1 MRIKTRREEFLNRF
15 YAIFILGSKREIKI
29 DRARFFFFLFIF
41 SNDNQ
46 VSSFRENNED
56 HGVRCNDVERFHE
69 RLFGLLEMRN
79 KSSTESRTFRSRHLI
94 MLYIICNIFL
104 LSLFLSLCFS
114 HNNRRNKLFLGTRSA
129 ET

>member
-46 VSSFRENNED
+46 VSSFRENNEN
-56 HGVRCNDVERFHE
+56 HGVRCNER
-69 RLFGLLEMRN
+69 RKIPR
-79 KSSTESRTFRSRHLI
+79 KIVRVVRDA
-94 MLYIICNIFL
+94 
-104 LSLFLSLCFS
+104 
-114 HNNRRNKLFLGTRSA
+114 K
-129 ET
+129 